1 MKFLF
6 TNSILLML
14 ALLCFSATAWAQ
26 ADASGSGRTTDREEL
41 PKNVKEMLFKMQVDQ
56 AKKDHQELLDKAE
69 ELLAITDQLEK
80 TVELKGDLTGPD
92 FEKLA
97 SAEKLA
103 KKIRGELGAEGDS
116 EDDPDMDEPKAKP
129 TGRADGIKFL
139 HDQTGE
145 LVDELRKTTRFTISV
160 VAIQSANA
168 VLRAVRFLRS
178 GS

>member
-14 ALLCFSATAWAQ
+14 VLLCFSVTAWAQ
-26 ADASGSGRTTDREEL
+26 VDASGSGRTTDKEEL

-80 TVELKGDLTGPD
+80 TVETKGDLTGPD
-92 FEKLA
+92 FDKLA

-116 EDDPDMDEPKAKP
+116 EDDPDTDEPKAKR